1 MNSWP
6 RSLRTLWS
14 PPSRWETIESHER
27 QKNFSSQ
34 ISWRVFFFQR
44 GCNEEFFFFFLFF
57 FWIGKTRGSVSIL
70 SHAKSRSS
78 KPSRHVAPFLFFFFF
93 TKRPINVCGRSFP
106 VHSSPCPDS
115 VPIFVPFFVLTSL
128 SLSHAPCPTEF
139 HCSNVGS
146 NSMCSSYR
154 GGRGTCTC
162 RRSQGRDCEF
172 SIIVGNWKLI
182 DLNFYL
188 IIIVMFRCQI
198 LEYFYRSNR
207 SLCKVHEICKK
218 SWQRSNLRA
227 MIISISQSGYYITYS
242 TRFQRSVSIS
252 YSKSIFNGYQLIES

>member
-1 MNSWP
+1 MVAAV
-6 RSLRTLWS
+6 SLGNDRVARAPEEFLFS
-14 PPSRWETIESHER
+14 
-27 QKNFSSQ
+27 NFLA
-34 ISWRVFFFQR
+34 RFFFPTRMQR
-44 GCNEEFFFFFLFF
+44 GVFFLFSF
-57 FWIGKTRGSVSIL
+57 FLLDRKDPRVRIDTLPREIQKLEAITTRGPL
-70 SHAKSRSS
+70 
-78 KPSRHVAPFLFFFFF
+78 PFFFFF

-154 GGRGTCTC
+154 GERGTCTC

-188 IIIVMFRCQI
+188 IIIVIFRCQI

>member
-44 GCNEEFFFFFLFF
+44 GCNEEFFSFFFFF

-93 TKRPINVCGRSFP
+93 YETSDKRLRAKFPGSF
-106 VHSSPCPDS
+106 VT
-115 VPIFVPFFVLTSL
+115 VP
-128 SLSHAPCPTEF
+128 
-139 HCSNVGS
+139 
-146 NSMCSSYR
+146 
-154 GGRGTCTC
+154 
-162 RRSQGRDCEF
+162 
-172 SIIVGNWKLI
+172 
-182 DLNFYL
+182 
-188 IIIVMFRCQI
+188 
-198 LEYFYRSNR
+198 
-207 SLCKVHEICKK
+207 
-218 SWQRSNLRA
+218 WQRSD
-227 MIISISQSGYYITYS
+227 
-242 TRFQRSVSIS
+242 FRSFFRSHIPLPLS
-252 YSKSIFNGYQLIES
+252 RPMPHRIPLFERWIEFDVFFLSRRKRYMYM

>member
-34 ISWRVFFFQR
+34 ISWRVFFFPTRMQR
-44 GCNEEFFFFFLFF
+44 GLFFLFSF
-57 FWIGKTRGSVSIL
+57 FLLDTKPEGPYRYSPTRNPEAR
-70 SHAKSRSS
+70 SHHDTWP
-78 KPSRHVAPFLFFFFF
+78 PSFFFFF

-154 GGRGTCTC
+154 GGKGTCTC

-182 DLNFYL
+182 DLNYL

-207 SLCKVHEICKK
+207 FS
-218 SWQRSNLRA
+218 
-227 MIISISQSGYYITYS
+227 M
-242 TRFQRSVSIS
+242 
-252 YSKSIFNGYQLIES
+252 